1 MIMAI
6 PLLLTRSGHQ
16 YNSDTFSEGKGCM
29 KTSLLHP
36 SFGVQVDGLD
46 LATADLDA
54 VASELRQLYER
65 SRLLLL
71 REQRLTPDRH
81 VAFASLFGPILE
93 ERGAKVGHVSNVR
106 PDGITPDG
114 ALLFHSDL
122 AFTPEPLP
130 GLSLH
135 ALEVPADGAPTVFAS
150 AVRAA
155 AEMAPD
161 LRARV
166 ADLRVVNVYGFTL
179 PYDRRMRERDLPPGS
194 PVTEHP
200 VIARHPR
207 TGDEIVMANEL
218 HTDRVIGVS
227 ERESEDL
234 LEEIFAVL
242 YAPEHLHRHEWL
254 VGDVLVWDNT
264 TLQHSRPSF
273 QRGEAR
279 TLQRVTIA
287 ERGTYDLV
295 PNLDQLLGRGSGGR

>member
-1 MIMAI
+1 VK
-6 PLLLTRSGHQ
+6 TRQ
-16 YNSDTFSEGKGCM
+16 
-29 KTSLLHP
+29 LHP
-36 SFGVQVDGLD
+36 SFGLRVDGLD

-54 VASELRQLYER
+54 VGSELRELYER
-65 SRLLLL
+65 SRLLVLP
-71 REQRLTPDRH
+71 EQQLAPDRH
-81 VAFASLFGPILE
+81 VAFASLFGSVLE
-93 ERGAKVGHVSNVR
+93 ERGAQVSHVSNMR

-135 ALEVPADGAPTVFAS
+135 ALEVPSNGAPTVFAS

-155 AEMAPD
+155 AEMPPD

-166 ADLRVVNVYGFTL
+166 TDRRAVNGYGFTL

-200 VIARHPR
+200 VIAQHPR
-207 TGDEIVMANEL
+207 TGDETVMANEL
-218 HTDRVIGVS
+218 HTDRITGVS

-234 LEEIFAVL
+234 LEELFAVL
-242 YAPEHLHRHEWL
+242 YAPAHLYRHEWQ
-254 VGDVLVWDNT
+254 VGDVLVWDNVA
-264 TLQHSRPSF
+264 LQHSRPSF
-273 QRGEAR
+273 PRAEPR
-279 TLQRVTIA
+279 TLQRVTVA

-295 PNLDQLLGRGSGGR
+295 PNLDELLGRDA